1 MKKLQQDERLRV
13 HYLQHVSFEGLG
25 SIEPVLN
32 DKGHQLSS
40 TQLYKNEPLPSVN
53 DFDWLIVMGGPM
65 GIYDYDQYPW
75 LADEKQ
81 FIKAAIDDGKIVL
94 GICLGAQLIA
104 DVMGAAVV
112 QNPHREIGWFN
123 INPLPDVNATI
134 LGSIF
139 SAPVEVFHWHGD
151 TFDIPVDAV
160 PLAESEACPRQG
172 FIFDNRVVGLQFH
185 LETTLSSASALI
197 ENCRD
202 ELDGSVYVQSEAAML
217 VEAKRF
223 DGINRLMSSLLNALE
238 TQALKQIG
246 G

>member
-1 MKKLQQDERLRV
+1 MRV

-32 DKGHQLSS
+32 DKGHPLSS

-65 GIYDYDQYPW
+65 GIYDDDQYPW
-75 LADEKQ
+75 LSDEKR
-81 FIKAAIDDGKIVL
+81 FIKAAIDEGKIVL

-104 DVMGAAVV
+104 DVMGAAVI

-134 LGSIF
+134 LGPVF

-151 TFDIPVDAV
+151 AFDIPVGAV
-160 PLAESEACPRQG
+160 SLAESEACSRQG
-172 FIFDNRVVGLQFH
+172 FIFDNRVVGFQFH
-185 LETTLSSASALI
+185 LEITLSSASALI
-197 ENCRD
+197 ENCRND
-202 ELDGSVYVQSEAAML
+202 LDGSAYVQSEAVML
-217 VEAKRF
+217 AETERF
-223 DGINRLMSSLLNALE
+223 DKINKLMSSVLNALE
-238 TQALKQIG
+238 IQALKRIG
-246 G
+246 GEQ